1 MGVHQLWM
9 VLGIPGAML
18 FAAGWILGN
27 YYLLVIG
34 GVMLAAAATG
44 LSMPR
49 PPGPPPD
56 RR

>member
-1 MGVHQLWM
+1 MHQLWM
-9 VLGIPGAML
+9 VLGIPGVML

-34 GVMLAAAATG
+34 GVMLAAAATS

-56 RR
+56 HGDY

>member
-1 MGVHQLWM
+1 MHVRDLWM
-9 VLGIPGAML
+9 VLGLPGAIL
-18 FAAGWILGN
+18 FAIGWLTHS

-34 GVMLAAAATG
+34 GVMLAAAATS

-56 RR
+56 HK